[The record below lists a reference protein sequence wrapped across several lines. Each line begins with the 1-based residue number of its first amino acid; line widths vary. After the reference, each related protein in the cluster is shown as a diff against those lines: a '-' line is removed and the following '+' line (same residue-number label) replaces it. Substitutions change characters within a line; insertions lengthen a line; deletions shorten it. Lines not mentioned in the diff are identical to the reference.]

1 MLSGK
6 SARDAAERL
15 ENPARGGRVSLSG
28 LTAEEIDTLTRLLG
42 QLYVSIVMVGHD
54 PVVTKSAFCCA
65 YCRDLLDALERWD
78 CRLGKEAEQFP
89 SGQTQGIKERS
100 KSNENAGR
108 DH

>member
-6 SARDAAERL
+6 PVRDAAERL
-15 ENPARGGRVSLSG
+15 DNRARGGRISVSG
-28 LTAEEIDTLTRLLG
+28 LTAEEIDTLSRLLG
-42 QLYVSIVMVGHD
+42 QLYVSIVLVGHD

-78 CRLGKEAEQFP
+78 RRLRKEGEQFP
-89 SGQTQGIKERS
+89 LGQTQGIKERS